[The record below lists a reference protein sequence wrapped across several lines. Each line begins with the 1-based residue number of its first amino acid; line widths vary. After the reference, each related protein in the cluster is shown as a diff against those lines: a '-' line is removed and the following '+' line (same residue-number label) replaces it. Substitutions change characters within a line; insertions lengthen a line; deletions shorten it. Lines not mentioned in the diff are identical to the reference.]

1 MHHDQSSTPVEV
13 ITGHHRYTGLAVN
26 RGFRISDVLNDMNV
40 TLLEMHDTLAVDHL
54 AACRGVRFDEL
65 LLRKDS
71 ILMVVPQGDHEAP
84 LRRRNNYVV
93 KERYGAMIALPGYI
107 LSGILSLP
115 VNASPLALLAENS
128 TAPRFL
134 GMTSVTIHSS
144 THDLGFSQCDVAIV
158 HRLVIES
165 AQLTAQ
171 SLAKQ
176 GSS

>member
-1 MHHDQSSTPVEV
+1 MQ
-13 ITGHHRYTGLAVN
+13 
-26 RGFRISDVLNDMNV
+26 
-40 TLLEMHDTLAVDHL
+40 DTLTVDHL

-65 LLRKDS
+65 LLRKES
-71 ILMVVPQGDHEAP
+71 ILMVFPQGDHEAP

-107 LSGILSLP
+107 LSGILALP
-115 VNASPLALLAENS
+115 AKASPLLLLAENS
-128 TAPRFL
+128 PAPRFL

-158 HRLVIES
+158 RREAIES

-171 SLAKQ
+171 ALAKQ
-176 GSS
+176 DTSVG